1 MYDLHNLGWQS
12 FQQLCQ
18 TIVREILG
26 QTVESY
32 LDSHDGGRDGGFT
45 GTWRTAESEDLSG
58 PFVIQCKFTS
68 AARGTL
74 STSGLSDE
82 VKKARRLVEQGLCE
96 SYVLMTNAG
105 ITGNAAGNIKD
116 CFEAVGVQSF
126 RILGSTWINQQIGE
140 NKRLRMLVPRVYGLG
155 DLSQILDERAYLQA
169 RNILESMRED
179 LAKVVVTDAY
189 RRAAEALDEYGFV
202 LIIGEPASGKTTI
215 ASLLA
220 MAALDKWNLPILKLR
235 RPHEVS
241 DHWNPDEPS
250 QFFWLD
256 DAFGMMQYDYSSV
269 QDWNHVLTDLPAML
283 RTGAKIV
290 MTSRDYIYN
299 SARQG
304 LKESAFPLLKESQ
317 VVIDVHELSL
327 WERQQI
333 LYNHLKLGN
342 QPRSFLTKIKPH
354 LDSVAGHSRFI
365 PETARRLADPS
376 FTRSLFITDHHIGQF
391 VEKRE
396 DLLQEVVGGLD
407 VDSRAALGMVYMR
420 DGHLQS
426 PVELSPSETQAVE
439 RLGSDLGRCIQAL
452 KSLQDSFVTLSHAS
466 GESVWQYRHPT
477 IGDAYAAILRHNPEH
492 LGIFIQGTAPEHLVN
507 QVTCGDV
514 GITNATI
521 VPTSLFPQVLA
532 KLDEI
537 LRRTRDKSDWQAAY
551 EAERAFNGFLSK
563 RCSKE
568 FLERYL
574 QRNPGLVDEVSEPG
588 LMLNWNSEVDLA
600 KCLHEHGLLPED
612 MRKTFVRTVG
622 EYAIDGMD
630 ASPLSDG
637 DIRSLFTD
645 DEFEDLVQRIRAE
658 LLPRLDDVR
667 YKWESNLP
675 SDYSPQQYMEPLC
688 DLFDSLKTLFA
699 DDPVVNQT
707 INREESALAA
717 WIGEHSEDDVET
729 SPRQFGQ
736 IETPVA
742 MVGARSIFDDLDV
755 DDDLDSD

>member
-1 MYDLHNLGWQS
+1 MYDLHKLGWQS

-18 TIVREILG
+18 TILRDILC

-32 LDSHDGGRDGGFT
+32 LDTHDGGRDGAFAGI
-45 GTWRTAESEDLSG
+45 WRASGGEDLTG
-58 PFVIQCKFTS
+58 PFVVQCKFTGKADYVLRPS
-68 AARGTL
+68 D
-74 STSGLSDE
+74 LSDE
-82 VKKARRLVEQGLCE
+82 VEKARRLVAQERCQ
-96 SYVLMTNAG
+96 SYLLMTNAG
-105 ITGNAAGNIKD
+105 VTGTRAETISDLFKS
-116 CFEAVGVQSF
+116 VGVKHMGVF
-126 RILGSTWINQQIGE
+126 GSTWINQQIRE
-140 NKRLRMLVPRVYGLG
+140 SKHLRMLVPRVYGLG

-189 RRAAEALDEYGFV
+189 RRAAEALDEHGFV
-202 LIIGEPASGKTTI
+202 LLIGEPASGKTTI

-220 MAALDKWNLPILKLR
+220 MAALDQWDSSILKIR
-235 RPHEVS
+235 KPREVS

-269 QDWNHVLTDLPAML
+269 QDWNHILTDFPAML

-327 WERQQI
+327 QERQQI
-333 LYNHLKLGN
+333 LYNHLKLGK
-342 QPRSFLTKIKPH
+342 QPRSFRTKIKPH
-354 LDSVAGHSRFI
+354 LDSVAGHPRFI
-365 PETARRLADPS
+365 PETARRIADPRY
-376 FTRSLFITDHHIGQF
+376 TRNLFITDYHVDQF
-391 VEKRE
+391 VVKRE
-396 DLLQEVVGGLD
+396 ELLQEVVGQLD
-407 VDSRAALGMVYMR
+407 VDSKAALGMVYMR

-426 PVELSPSETQAVE
+426 PVEIRPSETQAIE

-452 KSLQDSFVTLSHAS
+452 EVLQNSFVTLSYAS
-466 GESVWQYRHPT
+466 SEPVWQYKHPT
-477 IGDAYAAILRHNPEH
+477 IGDAYAAIIRKNPEH
-492 LGIFIQGTAPEHLVN
+492 LGIFIQGTAPERLVN

-532 KLDEI
+532 KLDE
-537 LRRTRDKSDWQAAY
+537 LSRRTRDKSDWRAAY
-551 EAERAFNGFLSK
+551 EAERALHGFLSK

-588 LMLNWNSEVDLA
+588 LMLNGNSEVDLA
-600 KCLHEHGLLPED
+600 KCLQEHGLLPED

-630 ASPLSDG
+630 ASALSDG

-645 DEFEDLVQRIRAE
+645 AEYEDLVQRIRAD

-667 YKWESNLP
+667 RDWESNLP
-675 SDYSPQQYMEPLC
+675 SDYSPEDYMGPLY
-688 DLFDSLKTLFA
+688 DLFDALKTLFA

-707 INREESALAA
+707 INREKSALAA

-729 SPRQFGQ
+729 NPRQFGQ
-736 IETPVA
+736 IETPVE
-742 MVGARSIFDDLDV
+742 MVGARSIFDDLD
-755 DDDLDSD
+755 SD

>member
-1 MYDLHNLGWQS
+1 MYDLHKLGWQS

-18 TIVREILG
+18 TILRDILC

-32 LDSHDGGRDGGFT
+32 LDTHDGGRDGAFAGI
-45 GTWRTAESEDLSG
+45 WRASGDEDLTG
-58 PFVIQCKFTS
+58 PFVVQCKFTGKADYVLRPS
-68 AARGTL
+68 D
-74 STSGLSDE
+74 LSDE
-82 VKKARRLVEQGLCE
+82 VEKARRLVAQGRCQ
-96 SYVLMTNAG
+96 SYLLMTNAG
-105 ITGNAAGNIKD
+105 VTGTRAETISDLFKS
-116 CFEAVGVQSF
+116 VGVKHMGVF
-126 RILGSTWINQQIGE
+126 GSTWINQQIRE
-140 NKRLRMLVPRVYGLG
+140 SKRLRMLVPRVYGLG

-189 RRAAEALDEYGFV
+189 RRAAEALDEHGFV
-202 LIIGEPASGKTTI
+202 LLIGEPASGKTTI

-220 MAALDKWNLPILKLR
+220 MAALDQWDSSILKLR
-235 RPHEVS
+235 KPHEVF

-250 QFFWLD
+250 QFFWVD
-256 DAFGMMQYDYSSV
+256 DAFGMLQYDYSSV
-269 QDWNHVLTDLPAML
+269 QDWNHVLADLSAML

-299 SARQG
+299 SARQELEG
-304 LKESAFPLLKESQ
+304 SAFPLLRESQ

-327 WERQQI
+327 RERQQI
-333 LYNHLKLGN
+333 LYNHLKLGK

-354 LDSVAGHSRFI
+354 LDNVAGHSRFI

-396 DLLQEVVGGLD
+396 DLLQEVVGHLD
-407 VDSRAALGMVYMR
+407 IDSKAALGMVYMR

-426 PVELSPSETQAVE
+426 PIELRPSETQAIE
-439 RLGSDLGRCIQAL
+439 RLGSDLGRCIRAL
-452 KSLQDSFVTLSHAS
+452 EVLQDSFVTLSYAS
-466 GESVWQYRHPT
+466 SESVWQYKHPT
-477 IGDAYAAILRHNPEH
+477 IGDAYAAILRQNPEH
-492 LGIFIQGTAPEHLVN
+492 LGIFIQGTAPERLID
-507 QVTCGDV
+507 QVTCGHV
-514 GITNATI
+514 GVANAVV
-521 VPTSLFPQVLA
+521 VPASLFPLVLI

-537 LRRTRDKSDWQAAY
+537 SRRLTDESDWSAAY
-551 EAERAFNGFLSK
+551 RAKHALYWFLSR

-588 LMLNWNSEVDLA
+588 LMLFGNPEVDLA

-612 MRKTFVRTVG
+612 RRKRVVRTTG

-630 ASPLSDG
+630 ASALSDN

-667 YKWESNLP
+667 YEWESNLP
-675 SDYSPQQYMEPLC
+675 PDQSPQQYMEPLF
-688 DLFDSLKTLFA
+688 DLFDSLRTQFG
-699 DDPVVNQT
+699 DDSAVNQA
-707 INREESALAA
+707 INHEASALAA
-717 WIGEHSEDDVET
+717 WIDEHSEDDVET
-729 SPRQFGQ
+729 SPRQLGQ
-736 IETPVA
+736 IETTA
-742 MVGARSIFDDLDV
+742 EMLGTRSIFDDIDV
-755 DDDLDSD
+755 DDDPESD

>member
-1 MYDLHNLGWQS
+1 MYDLHKLGWQS

-18 TIVREILG
+18 TILRDILC

-32 LDSHDGGRDGGFT
+32 LDTHDGGRDGAFAGI
-45 GTWRTAESEDLSG
+45 WRTSGGEDFTG
-58 PFVIQCKFTS
+58 PFVVQCKFTGKADYVLRPS
-68 AARGTL
+68 D
-74 STSGLSDE
+74 LSDE
-82 VKKARRLVEQGLCE
+82 VEKARRLVAQGRCQ
-96 SYVLMTNAG
+96 SYLLMTNAG
-105 ITGNAAGNIKD
+105 VTGTRAETISDLFKS
-116 CFEAVGVQSF
+116 VGVKHMGVF
-126 RILGSTWINQQIGE
+126 GSTWINQQIRE
-140 NKRLRMLVPRVYGLG
+140 SKHLRMLVPRVYGLG

-189 RRAAEALDEYGFV
+189 RRAAEALDEHGFV
-202 LIIGEPASGKTTI
+202 LLIGEPASGKTTI

-220 MAALDKWNLPILKLR
+220 MAALDQWDSSILKLR
-235 RPHEVS
+235 KPREVS

-269 QDWNHVLTDLPAML
+269 QDWNHVLTDFPAML

-327 WERQQI
+327 QERQQI
-333 LYNHLKLGN
+333 LYNHLKLGK
-342 QPRSFLTKIKPH
+342 QPRSFRTKIKPH
-354 LDSVAGHSRFI
+354 LDSVAGHPRFI
-365 PETARRLADPS
+365 PETARRIADPRY
-376 FTRSLFITDHHIGQF
+376 TRNLFITDYHVDQF
-391 VEKRE
+391 VVKRE
-396 DLLQEVVGGLD
+396 ELLQEVVGQLD
-407 VDSRAALGMVYMR
+407 VDSKAALGMVYMR

-426 PVELSPSETQAVE
+426 PVEIRPSETQAIE

-452 KSLQDSFVTLSHAS
+452 EVLQNSFVTLSYAS
-466 GESVWQYRHPT
+466 SEPVWQYKHPT
-477 IGDAYAAILRHNPEH
+477 IGDAYAAILRTNPEH
-492 LGIFIQGTAPEHLVN
+492 LGIFIQGTAPERLVN

-532 KLDEI
+532 KLDE
-537 LRRTRDKSDWQAAY
+537 LSRRTRDKSDWRAAY
-551 EAERAFNGFLSK
+551 EAERALHGFLSK

-588 LMLNWNSEVDLA
+588 LMLNGNSEVDLA
-600 KCLHEHGLLPED
+600 KCLQEHGLLPED

-630 ASPLSDG
+630 ASALSDG

-645 DEFEDLVQRIRAE
+645 AEYEDLVQRIRAD

-667 YKWESNLP
+667 RDWESNLP
-675 SDYSPQQYMEPLC
+675 SDYSPEDYMGPLY
-688 DLFDSLKTLFA
+688 DLFDALKTLFA

-707 INREESALAA
+707 INREKSALAV

-729 SPRQFGQ
+729 NPRQFGQ
-736 IETPVA
+736 IETPVE
-742 MVGARSIFDDLDV
+742 MVGARSIFDDLD
-755 DDDLDSD
+755 SD